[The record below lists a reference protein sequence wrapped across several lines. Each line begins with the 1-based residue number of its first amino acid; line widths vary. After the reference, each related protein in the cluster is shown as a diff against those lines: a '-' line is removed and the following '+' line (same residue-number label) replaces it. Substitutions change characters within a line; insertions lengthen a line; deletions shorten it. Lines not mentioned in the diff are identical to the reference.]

1 MGTVPVQLDEDLA
14 ALLRRPDRSAE
25 EGARELIVTELYRR
39 GAVSRGRAAE
49 LLGMSLDAFL
59 RHAGALGIPYID
71 FTEDEREAEKRAVQ
85 EIVAML
91 PPSPTPAR

>member
-14 ALLRRPDRSAE
+14 VLLRRPDLSAE

-59 RHAGALGIPYID
+59 RYAGGLGIPYID
-71 FTEDEREAEKRAVQ
+71 FTEDEWEAEQRAVR
-85 EIVAML
+85 ELSASL
-91 PPSPTPAR
+91 PPSPTPAN